1 MKQHSKLTDD
11 DVGRPVFLVSG
22 ATGTVGSAVV
32 KALLSSGQKVRAIT
46 RYPSKAKFSDAVEVF
61 EGDLEKPE
69 TLEAAFKN
77 VVGLHL
83 ITFTGSEY
91 TPLQSGPELLAMARA
106 SGVKRITVL
115 WSGEGKKSPVE
126 QAVEGSNLEWTC
138 LQPQEY
144 MANVLTWQKSI
155 AEKGIVAEPFALRPT
170 AAIHEDDIGSVAAS
184 ILING
189 GHSGKTYTL
198 TGPEVLT
205 PQDQVATI
213 NRLLNKSV
221 RFVEL
226 SEAEALARWKQH
238 GYSDELANYLL
249 QWYKNPPAEG
259 YTVLSTVEDII
270 GRPPKS
276 FSQWVL
282 DHAHQFI

>member
-1 MKQHSKLTDD
+1 MKQHSKLADD
-11 DVGRPVFLVSG
+11 DPGRPVFLVTG

-32 KALLSSGQKVRAIT
+32 KALLSSGQKVRALT
-46 RYPSKAKFSDAVEVF
+46 RNPSKAKFPDAVEVF
-61 EGDLEKPE
+61 EGNLEKPE
-69 TLEAAFKN
+69 TLEAALKN

-83 ITFTGSEY
+83 ITFTGPEY
-91 TPLQSGPELLAMARA
+91 TPLQSGPELMAMARA

-126 QAVEGSNLEWTC
+126 QAVEVSDLEWTT

-144 MANVLTWQKSI
+144 MANVLTWQKAI
-155 AEKGIVAEPFALRPT
+155 AGKGIVAEPFGLRPT

-189 GHSGKTYTL
+189 RHSGKTYTL

-213 NRLLNKSV
+213 KRILNKNV

-226 SEAEALARWKQH
+226 SEAEALDRWKQH

-259 YTVLSTVEDII
+259 YTVLSTVENIT
-270 GRPPKS
+270 GRPPRS

-282 DHAHQFI
+282 DHAQQFI